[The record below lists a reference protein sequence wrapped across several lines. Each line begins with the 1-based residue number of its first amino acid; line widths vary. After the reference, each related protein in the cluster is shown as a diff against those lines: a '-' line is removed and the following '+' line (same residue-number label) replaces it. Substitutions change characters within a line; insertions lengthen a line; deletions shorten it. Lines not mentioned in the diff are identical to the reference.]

1 MKKMI
6 TLYAEDGKVLTNGTD
21 YGTVISLGVNISDEG
36 YYEITIEEYEK
47 LFEKAN
53 EIVDSEV

>member
-6 TLYAEDGKVLTNGTD
+6 TLYAEDGKVLTNGID
-21 YGTVISLGVNISDEG
+21 YGTVISLGVDVSDDE

-47 LFEKAN
+47 LFE
-53 EIVDSEV
+53 ERDFIEE